1 MTINNTGS
9 SSQFLYHQQIRS
21 DHVHKKSEIDQN
33 LVVTCQRRNRPP
45 IDYQFLFEGF
55 IE

>member
-1 MTINNTGS
+1 MSTLMYSIS
-9 SSQFLYHQQIRS
+9 MF

-33 LVVTCQRRNRPP
+33 LVVICQRRNRPP